1 MSTKPPKQVLPKVRL
16 SYSSVDDPLVK
27 RLLIGTIEHATGRK
41 RLERVYS
48 EIKAQKPTSSQLWDL
63 MLEKLE
69 LYPNYVQ
76 AQLDKIPKE
85 GPIIFVANHPFGVV
99 DGVILGY
106 LASRVRSK
114 FCVLVNEVLC
124 REELLQPYFLP
135 IDFRDT
141 REAKQTNINTRN
153 ETLNRLQAGEA
164 LAIFPAGGVATS
176 PKPWAKAEDL
186 DWKRFVIK
194 MILKT
199 KATVIPI
206 FVHGQNSRLFQVA
219 SHVSMSLRLSLLLHE
234 VTNKMGRQIYLD
246 IGDPIPFEQLSN
258 IKDRQELL
266 DHLRAVTFDL
276 RQEHPK
282 TKGKKRRNLR
292 RGRKS
297 RTQAIPKQ

>member
-1 MSTKPPKQVLPKVRL
+1 MSTKPPKHVLPKVRL

-48 EIKAQKPTSSQLWDL
+48 EIKAHKPSSSQLWDL

-69 LYPNYVQ
+69 LYPSYDQ
-76 AQLDKIPKE
+76 AQLEKIPKE

-99 DGVILGY
+99 DGVVLGY

-141 REAKQTNINTRN
+141 RAAKETNINTRN
-153 ETLNRLQAGEA
+153 ETLHRLQAGEA

-176 PKPWAKAEDL
+176 PKLWGKAEDL

-219 SHVSMSLRLSLLLHE
+219 SHVSMNLRLSLLLHE

-266 DHLRAVTFDL
+266 DHLRAVTFEL

-282 TKGKKRRNLR
+282 TKRKKRLHLR
-292 RGRKS
+292 RRRKN
-297 RTQAIPKQ
+297 RTQPASKH

>member
-1 MSTKPPKQVLPKVRL
+1 MRTKPPKQVLPKVRL

-48 EIKAQKPTSSQLWDL
+48 EIKAQHPTPSQLWDL

-69 LYPNYVQ
+69 LFPNYDLK
-76 AQLDKIPKE
+76 QLEKIPKE

-124 REELLQPYFLP
+124 REELLQPFFLP
-135 IDFRDT
+135 IDFRDS
-141 REAKQTNINTRN
+141 RAAKQTNISTRN

-176 PKPWAKAEDL
+176 PKPWGKAEDL

-219 SHVSMSLRLSLLLHE
+219 SHLSMNLRLSLLLHE

-266 DHLRAVTFDL
+266 DHLRAVTFEL
-276 RQEHPK
+276 KQEHSK
-282 TKGKKRRNLR
+282 AKRKKGLNLR
-292 RGRKS
+292 RRKIGLKLY
-297 RTQAIPKQ
+297 RNTN

>member
-1 MSTKPPKQVLPKVRL
+1 MITKPPKPILPKVRL

-69 LYPNYVQ
+69 LYPNYDQ
-76 AQLDKIPKE
+76 AQLDKIPPA

-141 REAKQTNINTRN
+141 REAKQTNIKTRN
-153 ETLNRLQAGEA
+153 ETLNRLMAGEA

-176 PKPWAKAEDL
+176 PKLWGKAEDL
-186 DWKRFVIK
+186 EWKRFVIK
-194 MILKT
+194 MIWKT

-219 SHVSMSLRLSLLLHE
+219 SHLSMNLRLSLLLHE
-234 VTNKMGRQIYLD
+234 VRNKMGRQLYLD
-246 IGDPIPFEQLSN
+246 IGDPIPFEQLAN

-266 DHLRAVTFDL
+266 DHLRAVTFNL
-276 RQEHPK
+276 QQETPGLKKKKHFR
-282 TKGKKRRNLR
+282 KKRK
-292 RGRKS
+292 RKRS
-297 RTQAIPKQ
+297 FLQS

>member
-1 MSTKPPKQVLPKVRL
+1 MSTKPPKHVLPKVRL

-48 EIKAQKPTSSQLWDL
+48 EIKAHKPSSSELWDL

-69 LYPNYVQ
+69 LYPSYDQ
-76 AQLDKIPKE
+76 AQLEMIPKE

-99 DGVILGY
+99 DGVVLGY

-141 REAKQTNINTRN
+141 RAAKETNINTRN
-153 ETLNRLQAGEA
+153 ETLHRLQAGEA

-176 PKPWAKAEDL
+176 PKLWGKAEDL

-219 SHVSMSLRLSLLLHE
+219 SHVSMNLRLSLLLHE

-266 DHLRAVTFDL
+266 DHLRAVTFEL

-282 TKGKKRRNLR
+282 TKRKKRLNLR
-292 RGRKS
+292 RRRKN
-297 RTQAIPKQ
+297 RTQPASKH

>member
-1 MSTKPPKQVLPKVRL
+1 MTTKPPKSVLPKVRL

-27 RLLIGTIEHATGRK
+27 RFLIGTIEHATGRK

-48 EIKAQKPTSSQLWDL
+48 EIKAEQPNSAQLWDL
-63 MLEKLE
+63 ILDKLE
-69 LYPNYVQ
+69 LYPNFD
-76 AQLDKIPKE
+76 ARQLEKIPAD
-85 GPIIFVANHPFGVV
+85 GPIIFLANHPFGVV

-135 IDFRDT
+135 IDFRETRAAQQINIDT
-141 REAKQTNINTRN
+141 RK
-153 ETLNRLQAGEA
+153 ETLRRLREGEA

-176 PKPWAKAEDL
+176 PKLWGKAEDL

-194 MILKT
+194 MIWQT

-219 SHVSMSLRLSLLLHE
+219 SHLSMNLRLSLLLHE
-234 VTNKMGRQIYLD
+234 VRNKMGRQIYLD
-246 IGDPIPFEQLSN
+246 IGDPIPFGQLAN

-276 RQEHPK
+276 KQEYPNLK
-282 TKGKKRRNLR
+282 KKKRRR
-292 RGRKS
+292 IKFAIRS
-297 RTQAIPKQ
+297 RLTGF

>member
-1 MSTKPPKQVLPKVRL
+1 MTTKPPKSVLPKVRL

-27 RLLIGTIEHATGRK
+27 RFLIGTIEHATGRK

-48 EIKAQKPTSSQLWDL
+48 EIKAEQPNSAQLWDL
-63 MLEKLE
+63 ILDKLE
-69 LYPNYVQ
+69 LYPNFD
-76 AQLDKIPKE
+76 AKQLEKIPAD
-85 GPIIFVANHPFGVV
+85 GPIIFLANHPFGVV

-135 IDFRDT
+135 IDFRETRAAQQINIDT
-141 REAKQTNINTRN
+141 RK
-153 ETLNRLQAGEA
+153 ETLRRLREGEA

-176 PKPWAKAEDL
+176 PKLWGKAEDL

-194 MILKT
+194 MIWQT

-219 SHVSMSLRLSLLLHE
+219 SHLSMNLRLSLLLHE
-234 VTNKMGRQIYLD
+234 VRNKMGRQIYLD
-246 IGDPIPFEQLSN
+246 IGDPIPFGQLAN

-276 RQEHPK
+276 KQEYPNLK
-282 TKGKKRRNLR
+282 KKKRRR
-292 RGRKS
+292 RKRK
-297 RTQAIPKQ
+297 RKRAFP

>member
-1 MSTKPPKQVLPKVRL
+1 MNTKPPKYVLPKVRL
-16 SYSSVDDPLVK
+16 SYTSDDDPLVK

-48 EIKAQKPTSSQLWDL
+48 EIKAQKPTSIQLWDL
-63 MLEKLE
+63 MLEKLQ
-69 LYPNYVQ
+69 LYPNYDRT
-76 AQLDKIPKE
+76 QLEKIPKE

-106 LASRVRSK
+106 LASRVRPK

-141 REAKQTNINTRN
+141 RAAKQTNINTRN
-153 ETLNRLQAGEA
+153 ETLNRLKAGEA

-176 PKPWAKAEDL
+176 PKPWGKAEDL

-194 MILKT
+194 MIWKT

-219 SHVSMSLRLSLLLHE
+219 SHLSMSLRLSLLLHE

-246 IGDPIPFEQLSN
+246 IGDPIPFEHLSN
-258 IKDRQELL
+258 IKDRQQLL

-276 RQEHPK
+276 KQEHPETK
-282 TKGKKRRNLR
+282 RKKRLKIKLRRKGKAAQL
-292 RGRKS
+292 S
-297 RTQAIPKQ
+297 RP

>member
-1 MSTKPPKQVLPKVRL
+1 MIKKPPKSGLPRVRL

-48 EIKAQKPTSSQLWDL
+48 EIKAEQPNSAQLWDL

-69 LYPNYVQ
+69 LFPNYDT
-76 AQLDKIPKE
+76 AQLEKIPRE

-141 REAKQTNINTRN
+141 RAAQQTNINTRN
-153 ETLNRLQAGEA
+153 ETLRRLKSGEA

-176 PKPWAKAEDL
+176 PKLWGKAEDL

-194 MILKT
+194 MIWQT
-199 KATVIPI
+199 KATVIPV

-219 SHVSMSLRLSLLLHE
+219 SHLSMNLRLSLLLHE
-234 VTNKMGRQIYLD
+234 VKNKMGKQLYLD
-246 IGDPIPFEQLSN
+246 IGDPMPFEQLSN

-266 DHLRAVTFDL
+266 DHLRVATFNLQQETPSLKKKVRL
-276 RQEHPK
+276 R
-282 TKGKKRRNLR
+282 KKR
-292 RGRKS
+292 K
-297 RTQAIPKQ
+297 